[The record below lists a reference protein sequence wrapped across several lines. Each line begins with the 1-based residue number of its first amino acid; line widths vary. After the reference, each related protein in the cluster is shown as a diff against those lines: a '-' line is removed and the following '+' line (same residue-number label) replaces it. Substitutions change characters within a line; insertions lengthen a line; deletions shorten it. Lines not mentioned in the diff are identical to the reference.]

1 LSSMVFSMR
10 SIIRNLLVAHVH
22 SPRRRNAQP
31 IYCASGRV
39 GEFAPLRTQLARHM
53 PFSVEVQ
60 RCINE
65 AFARLT
71 SSTANSRG
79 GTQA

>member
-1 LSSMVFSMR
+1 
-10 SIIRNLLVAHVH
+10 
-22 SPRRRNAQP
+22 
-31 IYCASGRV
+31 V
-39 GEFAPLRTQLARHM
+39 GEFAPLRTQLAWHM